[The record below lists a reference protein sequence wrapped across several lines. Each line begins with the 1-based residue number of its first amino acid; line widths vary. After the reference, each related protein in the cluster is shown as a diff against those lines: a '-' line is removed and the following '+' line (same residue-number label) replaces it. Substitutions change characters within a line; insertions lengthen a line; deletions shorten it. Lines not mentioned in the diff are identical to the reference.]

1 MTKIKLCGL
10 SRIEDIEAANRLRP
24 DYIGFVLWEK
34 SSRYVSRDKARVLK
48 EALDPG
54 IQAVGVFVDE
64 EPEVIAG
71 YLNEGIID
79 LAQLH
84 GSEDRAY
91 MDRLRSLAPDKEIIR
106 AIQIK
111 SRDGLLQELS
121 KFEKAEPDY
130 YLLDSGT
137 GSGQSFNRELIRDI
151 EIGRRYFLAGGLD
164 ADNVSSAVRELSPYA
179 VDVSSGI
186 ETDRSKD
193 PAKMEKFVRAV
204 KGAEYE

>member
-48 EALDPG
+48 EALDPE
-54 IQAVGVFVDE
+54 IQAVGVFVNE
-64 EPEVIAG
+64 EPEVVAG

-164 ADNVSSAVRELSPYA
+164 ADNVSEAIRELSPYA

>member
-48 EALDPG
+48 EALDPE
-54 IQAVGVFVDE
+54 IQAVGVFVNE
-64 EPEVIAG
+64 EPEVVAG

-164 ADNVSSAVRELSPYA
+164 ADNVSEAVRELSPYA